1 MAESGCLRD
10 AHFQNLQVSGKP
22 FFSRAND
29 VTQLSSGAS
38 VTSNGASG
46 TIVLA
51 DHAFDC
57 KNDSGRDTSHA
68 FRLVNNHINAES
80 SVFLSLNMNN
90 PTEERTTTGLP
101 NMAFSIMTN
110 GTRSL
115 NCGVLINAE
124 GNGMRHT
131 SIGKLNYLVIN

>member
-57 KNDSGRDTSHA
+57 KTKSGRHTSHA

-90 PTEERTTTGLP
+90 EAEERASAIP

-115 NCGVLINAE
+115 NCGVLICNLCCLA
-124 GNGMRHT
+124 G
-131 SIGKLNYLVIN
+131 V